1 MNIRDSR
8 LSDREVA
15 VDIFHSAVHSLA
27 ASHYTKEQRDAWA
40 PHPPDPEYWQRRLAE
55 WRVRVAEED
64 GRVIGFIAFNDDG
77 HIDLLF
83 TAPAYARRGVATA
96 LYRDAEAMLARRGV
110 SVVFTEASAV
120 ARPFFERM
128 GFHVVDEETV
138 TRSGVALHRYRMRKI
153 SGI

>member
-1 MNIRDSR
+1 MKIRDFQV
-8 LSDREVA
+8 SDRDAA
-15 VDIFHSAVHSLA
+15 VSVFHSAVHALA
-27 ASHYTKEQRDAWA
+27 ASRYTREQRDAWA
-40 PHPPDPEYWQRRLAE
+40 PHPPDSEYWQRRLAE
-55 WRVRVAEED
+55 PRVRVAEEH
-64 GRVIGFIAFNDDG
+64 GHVIGFIAFNDDG

-96 LYRDAEAMLARRGV
+96 LYRDAETILARRGV

-128 GFHVVDEETV
+128 GFDVVNEETV

-153 SGI
+153 SG